1 MKQCRSCPRKV
12 RELRRGQCLQCHKK
26 ELEAKIGPGV
36 RIWHP
41 TNASD
46 EQIVDG
52 LIRTRK
58 EKLRPANWCPDD
70 DRETEMRVR
79 EQMALNEPALME
91 SQE

>member
-1 MKQCRSCPRKV
+1 MKQCRSCPRKAKT
-12 RELRRGQCLQCHKK
+12 LYRGQCRQCDS
-26 ELEAKIGPGV
+26 ESIEQKIGPGV

-46 EQIVDG
+46 EEIVDG
-52 LIRTRK
+52 LIRTRR

-79 EQMALNEPALME
+79 EQMGLNEPALME

>member
-12 RELRRGQCLQCHKK
+12 RELRRGQCLQCHRA

-36 RIWHP
+36 RIWHQVD
-41 TNASD
+41 ASD
-46 EQIVDG
+46 EELLDG

-79 EQMALNEPALME
+79 EQMDME
-91 SQE
+91 DRE

>member
-1 MKQCRSCPRKV
+1 MDQ
-12 RELRRGQCLQCHKK
+12 
-26 ELEAKIGPGV
+26 V

-79 EQMALNEPALME
+79 EQMDME
-91 SQE
+91 DRE